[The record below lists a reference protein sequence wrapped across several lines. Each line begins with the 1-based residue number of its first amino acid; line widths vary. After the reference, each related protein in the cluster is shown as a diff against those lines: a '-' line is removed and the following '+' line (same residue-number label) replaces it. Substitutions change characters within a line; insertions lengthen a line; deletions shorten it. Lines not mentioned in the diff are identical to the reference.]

1 MASPSQPLR
10 WQRPRCPSIFICPT
24 TASVARAA
32 AQLALD
38 DAEDSPGF
46 WPEMKYAARIGRV
59 VAAICA
65 VKARMRDGPVIAF
78 VAGRSSPA

>member
-1 MASPSQPLR
+1 MPDDGFGS
-10 WQRPRCPSIFICPT
+10 
-24 TASVARAA
+24 RAA

-38 DAEDSPGF
+38 DAEDSALLAGD
-46 WPEMKYAARIGRV
+46 EDAARIGRV

-78 VAGRSSPA
+78 VAGR